1 MLVEVCLEVITQ
13 GFEALRA
20 QSKEVPLV
28 RVGDEPTGKLLIPAR
43 ALDARQEPA
52 RNYREQ
58 LRREARHSQISK
70 KKNKDHSVDW
80 SLLLSLNLVKV
91 KMLFTTHASL
101 HILHWQTH
109 FTTGELTDSHNCSWK
124 YYLQHNCQN
133 AAIADDLMTLHT
145 QGNVQMYKSMRISM
159 HSNISRQ
166 QFMGQLIATLYKL
179 WLQ

>member
-1 MLVEVCLEVITQ
+1 MKQVRCAALWLSDDVEIRQAAQAKLLVASVVQMLVEVCLEVITQ

-70 KKNKDHSVDW
+70 KKNKDHSVD
-80 SLLLSLNLVKV
+80 
-91 KMLFTTHASL
+91 
-101 HILHWQTH
+101 
-109 FTTGELTDSHNCSWK
+109 
-124 YYLQHNCQN
+124 
-133 AAIADDLMTLHT
+133 
-145 QGNVQMYKSMRISM
+145 
-159 HSNISRQ
+159 
-166 QFMGQLIATLYKL
+166 
-179 WLQ
+179 